1 MMQRLDPSALQ
12 YITPLPPLQ
21 TGIAGYSSDL
31 LQAVDGVWSLRIV
44 PEPGS
49 RPDSWWT
56 LSMSRS
62 PFRTAPAIVHVGNS
76 GYHPIATSYPRRTEV
91 APILVLHDAVLHHGR
106 LAVLARRRGGRS
118 YIELMASLYGDTG
131 RAAARAISRG
141 IAAPDVEAFPLIED
155 LVALSRVTLVHSEYA
170 RQLVLDRVPAATV
183 VHVPMGIP
191 LPQLVPQDE
200 ARSMLSLPPSAFIVG
215 SVTHVN
221 PNKRLDVVLRAIRRA
236 RERIPDIVLV
246 VAGSVSP
253 AVDLR
258 QLAQSYGVAENVRLL
273 GYVSDAEARLV
284 ARASDV
290 CVNLRYPSAGETS
303 ASLLRLLGAGRPVI
317 VTDDRSTSEYP
328 RSVVLPV
335 PVDAFEDEM
344 VAELL
349 VLLASDDG
357 LRGEVGCAA
366 RTYIEQEHS
375 MQAMVDG
382 YRDAVRLAYR
392 IALPPIGHQLIHESL
407 EFASPSEPR
416 GPGPVAYTSLDAR
429 LGDVLVRGGVAS
441 HDGTMR
447 RVART
452 VIRLRLDEL
461 PRDGKGSGDV

>member
-1 MMQRLDPSALQ
+1 MKRLDPSALQ

-31 LQAVDGVWSLRIV
+31 LGAVDGLWSLRVV

-49 RPDSWWT
+49 RRGSWST
-56 LSMSRS
+56 LSTSRS
-62 PFRTAPAIVHVGNS
+62 PSRTLPTIVHVGNS
-76 GYHPIATSYPRRTEV
+76 GYHPVAMSYPRRAEV

-106 LAVLARRRGGRS
+106 LPGLTAQRGGRP
-118 YIELMASLYGDTG
+118 YVELMTELYGDHG

-141 IAAPDVEAFPLIED
+141 IAAPDVDRFPLIED
-155 LVALSRVTLVHSEYA
+155 LVALSQVTVVHSEYA

-191 LPQLVPQDE
+191 LPRLVPRDE
-200 ARSMLSLPPSAFIVG
+200 ARSLLSLPPSAFIVG

-221 PNKRLDVVLRAIRRA
+221 PNKRLHVVLRAIRRA
-236 RERIPDIVLV
+236 REHIPDIVLV
-246 VAGSVSP
+246 VAGSVSR
-253 AVDLR
+253 AVDLQ
-258 QLAQSYGVAENVRLL
+258 QLVCSYGVAENVRLL

-290 CVNLRYPSAGETS
+290 CVNLRHPSAGETS

-335 PVDAFEDEM
+335 PVDALEEEM
-344 VAELL
+344 VGELL
-349 VLLASDDG
+349 VLLAGDDG
-357 LRGEVGCAA
+357 LRREVGCAA
-366 RTYIEQEHS
+366 RTYIEQAHS
-375 MQAMVDG
+375 MRAMVDG
-382 YRDAVRLAYR
+382 YREAVRIAYG
-392 IALPPIGHQLIHESL
+392 ITLPSIGDRLIHESL
-407 EFASPSEPR
+407 DLARHGEPH
-416 GPGPVAYTSLDAR
+416 GPVPIAYSSLDGR
-429 LGDVLVRGGVAS
+429 LADVLVRGGVAS

-452 VIRLRLDEL
+452 VIRLGLDQM
-461 PRDGKGSGDV
+461 PHDGKGSGDV